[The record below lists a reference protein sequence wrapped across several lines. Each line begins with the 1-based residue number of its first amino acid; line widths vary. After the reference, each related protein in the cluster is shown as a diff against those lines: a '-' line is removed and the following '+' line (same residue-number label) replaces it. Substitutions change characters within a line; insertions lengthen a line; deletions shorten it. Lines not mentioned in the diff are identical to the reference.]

1 MELRVLQ
8 VLSQVASTRTTS
20 TREGRRGRTD
30 VSTNVHVWTLMLT
43 NTSAQHCKFITRFIY
58 FLDYSDLYR
67 LTLIFLTLIKRTL
80 KI

>member
-20 TREGRRGRTD
+20 TREGKHGRTD

-43 NTSAQHCKFITRFIY
+43 NTSAQHCKFITRFIFY
-58 FLDYSDLYR
+58 YFFLDYSDLYR
-67 LTLIFLTLIKRTL
+67 LTLIFLTR
-80 KI
+80 